1 MCCWLPCCGLT
12 GASRNEPGEPGR
24 KTPRKIEYIFTPNA
38 NPMRSPALL
47 GLALMAAAG
56 LHAQPITGF
65 SPAEAEKQRVLE
77 SQFDAE
83 LSPANLDAWMQKMA
97 DRPHWV
103 GTEAGAELA
112 RWMRDQFAS
121 WGYDARIETYQVLFP
136 YPRIRELELTA
147 PETFRASLSAVPVEG
162 DPYTRQGEALLPSYN
177 AFSRDGEVEAELV
190 YVNYGVPRDYE
201 ELERLGVDVKG
212 KIVIAKYYGS
222 WRGIKPKLAAEK
234 GAIGCIIY
242 SDPKDDGYYQGDV
255 YPRGAFKNATG
266 VQRGSVMDMPLYPGD
281 VLTPGY
287 GATRD
292 ARRLDR
298 EAAPTI
304 TKIPVLPISYADAE
318 PLLKALAGPVAP
330 DSWKGALPIT
340 YHIGPGPARVRLKLE
355 FDWKLEPAHN
365 VIAVL
370 KGSRFPDQW
379 VLRGNHHDAWVHGAA
394 DPVSGMVALMEEARA
409 VGMLAKKGMR
419 PGRTLVYCGWDAE
432 EPGLIGSTE
441 WVEDHLQELQQ
452 KAVAYINT
460 DGNGRGFLGAGGSH
474 SLQTMV
480 SEAAASVPDPQ
491 TGVSVRER
499 LAALGQANGGTGDF
513 ELYAL
518 GSGSDYTPFI
528 QHAGIAS
535 LNLGFGGEDDGG
547 EYHTIYDTY
556 THYKRFKDPDFSYG
570 VALAKT
576 AGRITLR
583 MANAGVLPLDFGP
596 WQETLSG
603 YLKEVMETA
612 GTMRDAAEKHNKLVA
627 SNAYALAADPTKPRT
642 APAAKPAV
650 PYLDFSP
657 LQNALAGL
665 QQEVDALEG
674 KDLTALPSGKK
685 EALNALL
692 MQAEQQLTSEEGLPR
707 RPWYRHQIYAPGFY
721 TGYGVKTLPGVREA
735 IEEQKWEE
743 AQQQIVKLAGTL
755 ERMQDHL
762 SRINSLAP

>member
-1 MCCWLPCCGLT
+1 MGL
-12 GASRNEPGEPGR
+12 
-24 KTPRKIEYIFTPNA
+24 
-38 NPMRSPALL
+38 ALL
-47 GLALMAAAG
+47 GTAG
-56 LHAQPITGF
+56 LHAQSITGF
-65 SPAEAEKQRVLE
+65 SPEAAEKQHALE
-77 SQFDAE
+77 SQFDAQ
-83 LSPANLDAWMQKMA
+83 LSAENLDAWMEKMA
-97 DRPHWV
+97 SRPHWV
-103 GTEAGAELA
+103 GTEAGEEVA
-112 RWMRDQFAS
+112 RWMRGQFES

-136 YPRIRELELTA
+136 YPRVRELELTS
-147 PETFRASLSAVPVEG
+147 PETFKASLSAVPVEG
-162 DPYTRQGEALLPSYN
+162 DPYTGQGEALLPSYN

-190 YVNYGVPRDYE
+190 FVNYGVPKDYE
-201 ELERLGVDVKG
+201 ELEKLGIDVAG

-255 YPRGAFKNATG
+255 YPKGAFKNATG

-287 GATRD
+287 GATKD
-292 ARRLDR
+292 AKRLER

-318 PLLKALAGPVAP
+318 PLLKALGGPVAP
-330 DSWKGALPIT
+330 DGWRGALPIT

-355 FDWKLEPAHN
+355 FDWKLQPAHN

-370 KGSRFPDQW
+370 KGSDYPDQW
-379 VLRGNHHDAWVHGAA
+379 VIRGNHHDAWVHGAA

-409 VGMLAKKGMR
+409 VGMLAKKGIKPR
-419 PGRTLVYCGWDAE
+419 RTLVYCGWDAE

-441 WVEDHLQELQQ
+441 WVEDHLGELQR

-460 DGNGRGFLGAGGSH
+460 DGNARGFLGAGGSH

-480 SEAAASVPDPQ
+480 SEVAGSVPDPQ
-491 TGVSVRER
+491 TGVSVKER
-499 LAALGQANGGTGDF
+499 RMATDLVNGGDGKF

-535 LNLGFGGEDDGG
+535 LNLGFGGESSGG

-570 VALAKT
+570 IALAKT

-583 MANAGVLPLDFGP
+583 LANAEVLPLDFGP
-596 WQETLSG
+596 WQKTLEG
-603 YLKEVMETA
+603 YMEEVMKTA
-612 GTMRDAAEKHNKLVA
+612 ESMREAAEKHNSLVA
-627 SNAYALAADPTKPRT
+627 KNAYALAADPKKGMAAPKEKPS
-642 APAAKPAV
+642 V

-657 LQNALAGL
+657 VQNAMAGL
-665 QQEVDALEG
+665 QAEVETFSG
-674 KDLTALPSGKK
+674 KDLSGLNGTQK
-685 EALNALL
+685 EELNARL
-692 MQAEQQLTSEEGLPR
+692 MHAEQQLTSKDGLPR
-707 RPWYRHQIYAPGFY
+707 RSWYRHQIYAPGFY

-735 IEEQKWEE
+735 IEQENWDE
-743 AQQQIVKLAGTL
+743 AQQQIEKLAGTL
-755 ERMQDHL
+755 EQMRGYIKQM
-762 SRINSLAP
+762 NSSIP